1 MHTLVRYLLDHS
13 TSCWL
18 YLPTFTY
25 FDLCPVLYLSSF
37 VLQLE
42 VLHSF
47 SLPSFIIYF
56 MAEPFS
62 HSIRTPPKLPYI
74 CMTAFLNVIRFGSQI
89 ASIVLGQLEMLP
101 NRTTRVCS
109 GSEASS
115 IVEEI
120 P

>member
-1 MHTLVRYLLDHS
+1 
-13 TSCWL
+13 
-18 YLPTFTY
+18 
-25 FDLCPVLYLSSF
+25 
-37 VLQLE
+37 
-42 VLHSF
+42 
-47 SLPSFIIYF
+47 
-56 MAEPFS
+56 
-62 HSIRTPPKLPYI
+62 
-74 CMTAFLNVIRFGSQI
+74 MTAFLNDIRFGSQI